1 MAKHEFGIMP
11 VAPQPGERYDQ
22 YGPWKYGCISV
33 DDGCQLHLPIWA
45 SKADYQDNYDRH
57 LPISHRQIRLTNMTS
72 VEGKGLAY
80 CDITL
85 IPPSSLSALQFV
97 YSEKNHAKVGITLP
111 ANGLT
116 IAKFSVIL
124 SYVSIEFGFDP
135 STV

>member
-1 MAKHEFGIMP
+1 MTMAKHEFGIMP

-33 DDGCQLHLPIWA
+33 DD
-45 SKADYQDNYDRH
+45 DY
-57 LPISHRQIRLTNMTS
+57 LEGIIEKLTSIDFYWHALS

-80 CDITL
+80 CGITL